1 MRAFPDLEALSAA
14 AAERIVAIARES
26 VTESGRF
33 SIALAGGN
41 TPKRTYRLLVERHR
55 DEIEWSSWQI
65 LFGDERFVPWDD
77 DRSNY
82 KMARDTLLAEAPIPN
97 DHVHP
102 VPARMPT
109 VGGAADA
116 YEQTLRRVL
125 AGSAAEHGAIDLVLL
140 GVGPDGHTVSLFP
153 GSPVLAEETRWACAV
168 DAPTTVQPAVPRVT
182 LTLPISEYGAER
194 DSFSS
199 RVATNGRSSPR
210 FSRAAET
217 ARRYP
222 AAMVSGAGR
231 TVVDDRAVGDAVA
244 SLTPNVEWSCESVH
258 GGPSRR
264 VSVDCRASCCR
275 AAPVHAT

>member
-1 MRAFPDLEALSAA
+1 VRSLTSRRSA
-14 AAERIVAIARES
+14 RPRPSQLRCHRARECHGR
-26 VTESGRF
+26 GRF

-55 DEIEWSSWQI
+55 DEIEWPSWQI

-77 DRSNY
+77 ARSNY

-153 GSPVLAEETRWACAV
+153 GSPALAEETRWACAV

-182 LTLPISEYGAER
+182 LTLPILNTAR
-194 DSFSS
+194 NVIFLVA
-199 RVATNGRSSPR
+199 VATNGRSSPR
-210 FSRAAET
+210 FSGGRNRAT
-217 ARRYP
+217 LSSRDGQRRRP
-222 AAMVSGAGR
+222 HA
-231 TVVDDRAVGDAVA
+231 VDDRAVGDAVA
-244 SLTPNVEWSCESVH
+244 SLTPNVEYSCELCPRR
-258 GGPSRR
+258 PSRR